1 MKPRFVV
8 DVNVGRIA
16 KWLRVIGHDALYIP
30 DADDGELVRR
40 AGEQD
45 RIILT
50 RDRYIAERRV
60 VASGRVKVILLQ
72 SHDFRE
78 QMREVTEALD
88 LGFHDGFSI
97 CIECNAP
104 LQETDKESVRDRVPE
119 FVFSTQVSFQVC
131 PDCGKLY
138 WRGTHWRNMQEELA
152 AFTGLAAASSASRS
166 RCSSRCAARASN
178 VSSIIAS

>member
-1 MKPRFVV
+1 MKPRFLV

-16 KWLRVIGHDALYIP
+16 KWLRVIGYDALYIP
-30 DADDGELVRR
+30 DADDGELVRV

-50 RDRYIAERRV
+50 RDRYIAERRA
-60 VASGRVKVILLQ
+60 VASGKVRVLLLR

-104 LQETDKESVRDRVPE
+104 LQEIDKESVRDRVPD
-119 FVFSTQVSFQVC
+119 FVFSTQDSFQVC
-131 PDCGKLY
+131 PYCGKLY
-138 WRGTHWRNMQEELA
+138 WRGTHWHNMKAEIGR
-152 AFTGLAAASSASRS
+152 FKGDG
-166 RCSSRCAARASN
+166 
-178 VSSIIAS
+178 